1 MSDTE
6 AGKPGGATTDLSV
19 TVVICCFSDERYDAV
34 RDAIRSA
41 ENLDPPAAEVIV
53 VVDHNPALQDRLERL
68 GLDVRLT
75 SNSEQRGLSG
85 ARNSGIAASSGDLVV
100 FLDDDAEA
108 DPAMLGHLR
117 SAVAGGALGSVARI
131 DPAWSG
137 RRPAWF
143 PDEFLWVFGC
153 TYLGLAPGP
162 VRNLIGAAMCVRR
175 SVFERVGGFHDGLGR
190 THASLPLGCEETELC
205 IRARRTDPGAV
216 FIYEPAA
223 LCRHRISDQRATW
236 RYFVRRCYAEGLSKA
251 QLAAMSPSSDS
262 PSSDSPSSDSLS
274 SDSLSSERSYVLWTL
289 PKGVLLALG
298 RGLFRLDPAGPAKAA
313 AIVIGLSATVF
324 GFLCGKLRIRHER
337 NAAAP
342 AVTIASAE
350 RSP

>member
-1 MSDTE
+1 MSDTKL
-6 AGKPGGATTDLSV
+6 GKPSGATTDLSV

-53 VVDHNPALQDRLERL
+53 VVDHNPPLLDRLEGL
-68 GLDVRLT
+68 GLDVRLI
-75 SNSEQRGLSG
+75 SNSEKRGLSG
-85 ARNSGIAASSGDLVV
+85 ARNSGIAVSSGDLVI

-143 PDEFLWVFGC
+143 PDEFLWVLGC

-205 IRARRTDPGAV
+205 IRARRLVPGGL

-223 LCRHRISDQRATW
+223 LCRHRISEQRATW
-236 RYFVRRCYAEGLSKA
+236 HYFVHRCYAEGLSKA
-251 QLAAMSPSSDS
+251 QLDAMSS
-262 PSSDSPSSDSLS
+262 S
-274 SDSLSSERSYVLWTL
+274 SDSLSSERSFVLWTL

-298 RGLFRLDPAGPAKAA
+298 RGLFRLDPTGPAKAA
-313 AIVIGLSATVF
+313 AIGVGLSATVF
-324 GFLCGKLRIRHER
+324 GFLRGKLRLRHAR
-337 NAAAP
+337 NTAAP
-342 AVTIASAE
+342 AVTIAPVE
-350 RSP
+350 RSS

>member
-1 MSDTE
+1 MSDTKS
-6 AGKPGGATTDLSV
+6 GKPSGATTDLSV

-41 ENLDPPAAEVIV
+41 KNLDPPAAEVIV
-53 VVDHNPALQDRLERL
+53 VVDHNLPLQDRLKGL
-68 GLDVRLT
+68 GLDVRLI
-75 SNSEQRGLSG
+75 SNREQRGLSG
-85 ARNSGIAASSGDLVV
+85 ARNSGIAASSGDLLI
-100 FLDDDAEA
+100 FLDDDAQA

-117 SAVAGGALGSVARI
+117 SAVVGGALGSVARI
-131 DPAWSG
+131 DPAWPG
-137 RRPAWF
+137 PRPAWF
-143 PDEFLWVFGC
+143 PDEFLWVLGC

-205 IRARRTDPGAV
+205 IRARRLVPGAL

-223 LCRHRISDQRATW
+223 LCRHRISEQRATW
-236 RYFVRRCYAEGLSKA
+236 RYFVHRCYAEGLSKA
-251 QLAAMSPSSDS
+251 QLAAMSS
-262 PSSDSPSSDSLS
+262 S
-274 SDSLSSERSYVLWTL
+274 SDSLSSERSFVLWTL
-289 PKGVLLALG
+289 PKGVLLGLG

-313 AIVIGLSATVF
+313 AIGVGLSVTVF
-324 GFLCGKLRIRHER
+324 GFLRGKLRLRRAR

-342 AVTIASAE
+342 AITIAPAE